1 MFPIRDHN
9 PSGAV
14 PYVTYALMAAN
25 VAVFAA
31 YWSALGEG
39 PLLDEFFY
47 SWGLVPESVLRG
59 QGLLTPLSSM
69 FLHGGWWHLIG
80 NMWFLWIFGDN
91 LEEEFGHRRF
101 LSFYLLAGL
110 AAAALQIASDPGS
123 DIPMVG
129 ASGAIAGVMG
139 GYLLLFPRARID
151 VLFIF
156 VIFFRIFAI
165 PAWIVLG
172 VWIGLQFFS
181 GAATPTEAGGVAYWA
196 HVGGF
201 AGGFVLTIPALLR
214 RGGRRYW
221 QRTHGQPPHPETV
234 YPVSRTSIPRVRR
247 R

>member
-9 PSGAV
+9 PSGGV
-14 PYVTYALMAAN
+14 PFVTYALIAAN
-25 VAVFAA
+25 VAVFLA
-31 YWSALGEG
+31 YWTTLGQG
-39 PLLDEFFY
+39 PMLNEFFTA
-47 SWGLVPESVLRG
+47 WGLVPESLLRG
-59 QGLLTPLSSM
+59 QGVLTPFSSM
-69 FLHGGWWHLIG
+69 FLHGGWGHLIG

-91 LEEEFGHRRF
+91 LEEEFGSRRF
-101 LSFYLLAGL
+101 LAFYLLGGL
-110 AAAALQIASDPGS
+110 AAAAFQVAAEPGS
-123 DIPMVG
+123 GIPMVG

-172 VWIGLQFFS
+172 VWIGLQFFN

-214 RGGRRYW
+214 RGGRGYW
-221 QRTHGQPPHPETV
+221 RRTQGQPPHPEAV
-234 YPVSRTSIPRVRR
+234 YPSRRTSIPRVPRR
-247 R
+247 